1 MAYAGSLHRR
11 LTRNSYHPQGEDTV
25 FVLLLMVV
33 GVLAM
38 TVGTLV
44 LFEFLM
50 ALPPV
55 VRVVVVLSLIVS
67 TAVIVYAIRYRA
79 LSLPSV
85 YRGGAP
91 RVPARRLNY
100 R

>member
-1 MAYAGSLHRR
+1 MTYAGTLRR
-11 LTRNSYHPQGEDTV
+11 HLARNSYHPQGEDTV
-25 FVLLLMVV
+25 FVLLLMTV
-33 GVLAM
+33 GVLSMA
-38 TVGTLV
+38 VATLV

-67 TAVIVYAIRYRA
+67 SAVIVYAIRYRA

-91 RVPARRLNY
+91 RVPVRR
-100 R
+100 